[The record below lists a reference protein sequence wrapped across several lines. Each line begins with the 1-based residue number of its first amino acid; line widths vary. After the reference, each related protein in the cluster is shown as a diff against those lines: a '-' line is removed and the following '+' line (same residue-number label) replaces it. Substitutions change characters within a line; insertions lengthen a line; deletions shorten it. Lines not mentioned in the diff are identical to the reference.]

1 MKALGLYLHL
11 PFCRSR
17 CGYCAFVSVA
27 GRPDLWDPYLDALV
41 AELAMAG
48 DRLGPRTVDTV
59 YLGGGTPTLIGE
71 RRLGRLL
78 EAVAAGFRVAADAE
92 VTVEANPGTVDAA
105 GLTALRRLGCNRLS
119 LGVQSFHDAELVA
132 LGRTHSAA
140 QALTACGDARLA
152 GFDNLSLDL
161 IFSVPGATPETWAST
176 LDQALGQEPEHL
188 SVYGLTVEEGTA
200 LAAQVRE
207 GQIPPVDEDLDARFF
222 TMAGQRL
229 GEAGYE
235 QYEVSNYAR
244 PGRRSRHNWGYW
256 TGVEYLGVGVSAHT
270 FLAGRRSWN
279 TDSLVEYLD
288 RIGQGRSPEA
298 GGEMIDRVTARR
310 ERIWLGLRTDRGLA
324 LTPDER
330 QRLAVAER
338 VRQLTGAGYLELG
351 PDRLTLTRSG
361 LAVADALGL
370 EVSQVLEESV
380 RA

>member
-1 MKALGLYLHL
+1 MKDLGLYLHL

-41 AELAMAG
+41 TELAMARE
-48 DRLGPRTVDTV
+48 RLGPRTVDTV
-59 YLGGGTPTLIGE
+59 YLGGGTPTLLGE

-78 EAVAAGFRVAADAE
+78 EAVAAGFRMTADAE

-105 GLTALRRLGCNRLS
+105 GLSALRQLGCNRLS

-132 LGRTHSAA
+132 LGRTHGAA

-161 IFSVPGATPETWAST
+161 IFSIPGATLETWSST
-176 LDQALGQEPEHL
+176 LDQALDQEPEHL

-207 GQIPPVDEDLDARFF
+207 GQVPPVDEDLDARLFAV
-222 TMAGQRL
+222 TGERL

-256 TGVEYLGVGVSAHT
+256 TGAEYLGVGVSAHT

-279 TDSLVEYLD
+279 TDRLVEYLD
-288 RIGQGRSPEA
+288 RIGQGRSPES
-298 GGEMIDRVTARR
+298 GGEVIDRATARR

-330 QRLAVAER
+330 QRLAAAER

-351 PDRLTLTRSG
+351 SDRLTLTRSG

-370 EVSQVLEESV
+370 EVSQVLG
-380 RA
+380 A

>member
-41 AELAMAG
+41 AELAMAS

-78 EAVAAGFRVAADAE
+78 EAVAAGFRVAAHAE
-92 VTVEANPGTVDAA
+92 VTVEANPGTVDATS
-105 GLTALRRLGCNRLS
+105 LTALRRLGCNRLS

-256 TGVEYLGVGVSAHT
+256 TGAEYLGAGVSAHT

-370 EVSQVLEESV
+370 EVSQVLEEPV